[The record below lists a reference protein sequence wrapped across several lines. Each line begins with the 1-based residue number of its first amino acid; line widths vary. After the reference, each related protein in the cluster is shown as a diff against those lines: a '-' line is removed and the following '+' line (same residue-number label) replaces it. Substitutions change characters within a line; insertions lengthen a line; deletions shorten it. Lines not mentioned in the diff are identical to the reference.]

1 MRLTHRSRGCM
12 PVRRLVTNTGT
23 GAVLTLGM
31 VALSSAHAADFIIE
45 PRIEAGGMYNDNYRV
60 VPDGED
66 DVQGALADV
75 GVNFRSSTQT
85 SDFNIRPRVRSTYFP
100 DDREDDYNN
109 IYLDSGYEHRGLTS
123 KAGIKALYSREDLLN
138 SELPEADSPGGDLGG
153 DSGVGSG
160 VVTLDN
166 RRDLIRLNPYGSFN
180 LTERQTLEGSLEY
193 LNADYSEDAFG
204 SNTDFNSLSGAI
216 GMGFGLSQT
225 QRLRFDVIGTQYN
238 PDSQLTGDSTSYG
251 LRGEYWTNRSEIWQ
265 SYVRLGAER
274 TSQDDPEIGEA
285 PDDSTN
291 VIFGAGINATYQVTR
306 FFVDASRGVRP
317 NSSGELVNR
326 DEIRFRVNR
335 NFTPR
340 VAGIAAVRYVRD
352 SAAQDEEDFR
362 DRRYVVGSLG
372 VEWRLTREWALLTNY
387 DYRRQKY
394 DGDPSEGTSNQLV
407 VSIVYEPR
415 RDL

>member
-1 MRLTHRSRGCM
+1 MRLTHRWHGRVLVRC
-12 PVRRLVTNTGT
+12 PVTLVTA
-23 GAVLTLGM
+23 AVLA
-31 VALSSAHAADFIIE
+31 ALSGAQAAEFVIE

-60 VPDGED
+60 IPDGED

-109 IYLDSGYEHRGLTS
+109 VYLDSNYEYRGLTS
-123 KAGIKALYSREDLLN
+123 RTGFRALYSREDLLN
-138 SELPEADSPGGDLGG
+138 SELPEADTPGTDLGG
-153 DSGVGSG
+153 DPGVGSG
-160 VVTLDN
+160 VVSFQN
-166 RRDLIRLNPYGSFN
+166 RRDLIRLAPYGSFN
-180 LTERQTLEGSLEY
+180 ITERQTIEGTLEY
-193 LNADYSEDAFG
+193 LNADYAEDALG
-204 SNTDFNSLSGAI
+204 SNTDFTSFSGSVGLGYALSP
-216 GMGFGLSQT
+216 T
-225 QRLRFDVIGTQYN
+225 QRIRFDVVGTQYD

-251 LRGEYWTNRSEIWQ
+251 VRGEYWTNRSEIWQ

-274 TSQDDPEIGEA
+274 TSQDDPDVGEA

-291 VIFGAGINATYQVTR
+291 LIFGAGLNATYQVTR
-306 FFVDASRGVRP
+306 FFVDVSRGVRP
-317 NSSGELVNR
+317 NSSGELVSR
-326 DEIRFRVNR
+326 DELRFRVNR

-340 VAGIAAVRYVRD
+340 VSGIAAVRYVRD
-352 SAAQDEEDFR
+352 SAAQDEADYR

-372 VEWRLTREWALLTNY
+372 LEWRLTREWALLTNY

-407 VSIVYEPR
+407 ISVVYEPR